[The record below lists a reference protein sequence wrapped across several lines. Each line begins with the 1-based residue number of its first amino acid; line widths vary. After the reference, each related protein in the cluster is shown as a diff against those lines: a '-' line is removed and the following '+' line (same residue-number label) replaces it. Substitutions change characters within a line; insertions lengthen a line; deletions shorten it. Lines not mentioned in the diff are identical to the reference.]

1 MHPEQHNKQVEA
13 SYQRGLLLGF
23 TMAEV
28 IMLVVF
34 VLLLALSAML
44 IKKEK
49 EIAACKNE
57 ASACKS
63 DLQEC
68 KTILGSTLEEWKL
81 CKESQNKL
89 VECEKKLE
97 ETKPVIKDLEN
108 ELLLCKKTN
117 EKKDNDLNS
126 CKKERDDLLKNP
138 SQTEQELQKCKEEL
152 AETQKQLEAA
162 NKPQDNLKQIATMLE
177 IDPASTP
184 DQIVEKIQELKSA
197 LANLRGQN
205 KILLDRLKSSGKGT
219 EKPSCWAT
227 ESGGIEYIFD
237 IQLTSSGVIVKDNA
251 LPHRVEEQAK
261 LPIQNIQYGRTL
273 SSRDFRSQ
281 TRPVLDWSNINDCRF
296 FVRVYDKTGAAQKT
310 VYKQM
315 LRTVGESFYYF
326 EAY

>member
-1 MHPEQHNKQVEA
+1 MHPEHHNKQVEA

-34 VLLLALSAML
+34 VLLLALSTML

-49 EIAACKNE
+49 EIAACKRENI
-57 ASACKS
+57 SCKACKEDYPRCQN
-63 DLQEC
+63 DLEDC
-68 KTILGSTLEEWKL
+68 KNERIKCVYDFDNLLQKWEL
-81 CKESQNKL
+81 CKEVTKKCEDKL
-89 VECEKKLE
+89 KKCEDFNGKAF
-97 ETKPVIKDLEN
+97 EN
-108 ELLLCKKTN
+108 YQKI
-117 EKKDNDLNS
+117 
-126 CKKERDDLLKNP
+126 
-138 SQTEQELQKCKEEL
+138 EQELKKCKEEL
-152 AETQKQLEAA
+152 AETKNQLEAA
-162 NKPQDNLKQIATMLE
+162 NKPQDNLVQIATVLE

-184 DQIVEKIQELKSA
+184 GQIVKKIEELKST

-251 LPHRVEEQAK
+251 LPHRAEEQAK

-281 TRPVLDWSNINDCRF
+281 TRPVLDWSNTNDCRF

>member
-57 ASACKS
+57 VSTCES

-81 CKESQNKL
+81 CKEFQNNL
-89 VECEKKLE
+89 VKCEKKI
-97 ETKPVIKDLEN
+97 ETLEN
-108 ELLLCKKTN
+108 ELILCEKSN
-117 EKKDNDLNS
+117 EKKDEDLNL
-126 CKKERDDLLKNP
+126 CKKELDNLKYP
-138 SQTEQELQKCKEEL
+138 SQTEQELQKCNEEL
-152 AETQKQLEAA
+152 AETKKQLEAA
-162 NKPQDNLKQIATMLE
+162 NKPQDNLAQIATVLE
-177 IDPASTP
+177 IDPTSTP
-184 DQIVEKIQELKSA
+184 DQIVEKIEELKST

-237 IQLTSSGVIVKDNA
+237 IQLTSSGVIVKNNA
-251 LPHRVEEQAK
+251 LPHRAEEQAK
-261 LPIQNIQYGRTL
+261 LPTQNIQYGRTL

-281 TRPVLDWSNINDCRF
+281 TRPVLDWSNANDCRF

-310 VYKQM
+310 LYKQM